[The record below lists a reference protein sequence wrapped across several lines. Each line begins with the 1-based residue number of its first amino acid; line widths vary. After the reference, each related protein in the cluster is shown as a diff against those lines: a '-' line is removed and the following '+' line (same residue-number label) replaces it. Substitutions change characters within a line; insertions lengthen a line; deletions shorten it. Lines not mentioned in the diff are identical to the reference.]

1 MNRHFSLV
9 FLLVL
14 YIAVAQAGNW
24 QWLRNTGL
32 EALSD
37 ADWEILSET
46 LNAAL
51 DTAVDGETRQWSN
64 PKSGNRGEISILGS
78 TSSDDSPCRQVQIST
93 QTTKKREGES
103 LTFCKNPENQW
114 LITPSSSAQGKT
126 K

>member
-1 MNRHFSLV
+1 MNRHFSLL

-14 YIAVAQAGNW
+14 CVPVAQASNW

-32 EALSD
+32 ETLSD

-46 LNAAL
+46 INTTL
-51 DTAVDGETRQWSN
+51 DTAVDGETRQWNN
-64 PKSGNRGEISILGS
+64 PESGNRGEIDILGS
-78 TSSDDSPCRQVQIST
+78 SSSGDRPCRQVRITT
-93 QTTKKREGES
+93 QTSKKRDGEA